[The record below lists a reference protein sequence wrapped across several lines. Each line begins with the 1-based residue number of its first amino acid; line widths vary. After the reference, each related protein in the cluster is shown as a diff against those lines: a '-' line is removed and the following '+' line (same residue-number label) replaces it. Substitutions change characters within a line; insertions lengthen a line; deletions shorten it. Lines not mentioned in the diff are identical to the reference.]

1 MSLEYR
7 VGDKTYALSYKEL
20 RDKYV
25 EFISIKDREFKERLP
40 EALHLA
46 CIISYLKEIPNNC
59 LVADDGLLHL
69 IAHQLHI
76 PDDTTHEFREMRR
89 LFKKLLALAP

>member
-1 MSLEYR
+1 MSIEYI
-7 VGDKTYALSYKEL
+7 VGDKTYALSYNEL

-59 LVADDGLLHL
+59 LVSDEGLLHM

-76 PDDTTHEFREMRR
+76 PEHTTNEFRQMRKQ
-89 LFKKLLALAP
+89 FKKLLALAP